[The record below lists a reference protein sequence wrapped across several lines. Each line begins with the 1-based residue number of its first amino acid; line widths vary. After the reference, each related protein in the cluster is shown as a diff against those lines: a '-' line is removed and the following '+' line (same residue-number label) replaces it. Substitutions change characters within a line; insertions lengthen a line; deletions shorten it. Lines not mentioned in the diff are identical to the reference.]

1 MNESMSG
8 VRVALIAG
16 GLSQGGAEKQLVYMA
31 GALLRAGAEVRVY
44 CLTRGDHYERALSS
58 LGIPPVWI
66 GRFGN
71 PAARVVGLAAA
82 LRGFRPHI
90 LQSTHFFSNLYV
102 CLVAPLY
109 RAVAIGSIR
118 SDVYQE
124 MKANGRWGP
133 LLLRMP
139 PAIIANSFTAR
150 RNAERLGIP
159 PVRIEVLPNVLD
171 LEEFDAG
178 ADPGLRT
185 PREAGAPVI
194 IAVCRLVA
202 AKRLDRFLNALA
214 LARREMPGIRGVI
227 VGEGPEGDHLTSLA
241 QELSLLPDGV
251 SFTGRRDDVAGLLR
265 DSDVAVL
272 TSEHEGFPNVVLE
285 AMAARLPVV
294 TTPSGDSGVIVEE
307 GVTGFVVEGDD
318 IAGIARKI
326 VSLSASAEL
335 RSTFGGAGRRKV
347 ERLYSAPAL
356 GGMLLSTY
364 RSIAG
369 RLGHK
374 DLAGILSV
382 NEPSEERALA

>member
-1 MNESMSG
+1 MRG
-8 VRVALIAG
+8 VRVALLSG

-31 GALLRAGAEVRVY
+31 GALLRSGADVRVY
-44 CLTRGDHYERALSS
+44 CLTRGDHYERALIS
-58 LGIPPVWI
+58 LGISPVWI

-71 PAARVVGLAAA
+71 PGARVVALAAA
-82 LRGFRPHI
+82 LRDFRPHI

-159 PVRIEVLPNVLD
+159 PMRIEVLPNVLD
-171 LEEFDAG
+171 LAEFDAG
-178 ADPGLRT
+178 GGSAPRPGGEGR
-185 PREAGAPVI
+185 PPVV

-202 AKRLDRFLNALA
+202 AKRLDRFLRALA
-214 LARREMPGIRGVI
+214 LARHEMPGIRGVI
-227 VGEGPEGDHLTSLA
+227 VGEGPEADGLKSLA
-241 QELSLLPDGV
+241 RELSLLPDGV
-251 SFTGRRDDVAGLLR
+251 SFLGRRDDVAGLLR
-265 DSDVAVL
+265 SSDIVAL

-294 TTPSGDSGVIVEE
+294 TTPSGDSGVIVQD

-318 IAGIARKI
+318 IAGMARRI
-326 VSLSASAEL
+326 VTLSASAEL
-335 RSTFGGAGRRKV
+335 RRTFGEAGRGKV
-347 ERLYSAPAL
+347 ERLYSAHAL

-364 RSIAG
+364 RSIAA
-369 RLGHK
+369 RLGHSG
-374 DLAGILSV
+374 LAGMLSV
-382 NEPSEERALA
+382 NEPSQEKALA

>member
-1 MNESMSG
+1 LNEFMRG
-8 VRVALIAG
+8 VRVALLAG

-44 CLTRGDHYERALSS
+44 CLTRGDHYEGALRS
-58 LGIPPVWI
+58 LGISPVWI

-133 LLLRMP
+133 LLLRLP

-171 LEEFDAG
+171 LAEFDRG
-178 ADPGLRT
+178 ADPAPPF
-185 PREAGAPVI
+185 PREGRSPVV

-202 AKRLDRFLNALA
+202 AKRLDRFLRALA

-227 VGEGPEGDHLTSLA
+227 VGEGPEGDQLASLA
-241 QELSLLPDGV
+241 RELSLLPDAV
-251 SFTGRRDDVAGLLR
+251 SFHGRRDDVAGLLR
-265 DSDVAVL
+265 GSDIAVL

-307 GVTGFVVEGDD
+307 GVTGFVVGGDD
-318 IAGIARKI
+318 IEGIARRI
-326 VSLSASAEL
+326 LTLSASPGL
-335 RSTFGGAGRRKV
+335 RRTFGEAGREKV

-374 DLAGILSV
+374 HLAGILSV
-382 NEPSEERALA
+382 NETLQERVLA

>member
-1 MNESMSG
+1 MRG
-8 VRVALIAG
+8 VRVALLAG

-31 GALLRAGAEVRVY
+31 GALLRSGAEVRVY
-44 CLTRGDHYERALSS
+44 CLTRGDHYERALRS
-58 LGIPPVWI
+58 LGISPVWI

-71 PAARVVGLAAA
+71 PAARVFGLAAA
-82 LRGFRPHI
+82 LRDFVPHI
-90 LQSTHFFSNLYV
+90 LQSTHFFPNLYV

-109 RAVAIGSIR
+109 RAMGIGSIR

-124 MKANGRWGP
+124 MEANGRWGP

-159 PVRIEVLPNVLD
+159 PARIEVLPNVLD
-171 LEEFDAG
+171 LAEFDAG
-178 ADPGLRT
+178 EAA
-185 PREAGAPVI
+185 PRPPRVGRAPVV

-202 AKRLDRFLNALA
+202 AKRLDRFLRALV
-214 LARREMPGIRGVI
+214 LARREMPEIRGVI
-227 VGEGPEGDHLTSLA
+227 VGEGPEAGRLTSLA
-241 QELSLLPDGV
+241 GELCLLPDGL
-251 SFTGRRDDVAGLLR
+251 SFLGRRDDVPGLLR
-265 DSDVAVL
+265 DSDIAVL

-294 TTPSGDSGVIVEE
+294 TTRTGDSGVIVGE

-318 IAGIARKI
+318 IAGIARRI
-326 VSLSASAEL
+326 LTLSASAEL
-335 RSTFGGAGRRKV
+335 RRTFGEAGRMNV
-347 ERLYSAPAL
+347 ERLYSSQAL
-356 GGMLLSTY
+356 GGMLLSVY
-364 RSIAG
+364 QSIAG

-374 DLAGILSV
+374 TLAGILSV

>member
-1 MNESMSG
+1 MRG
-8 VRVALIAG
+8 LRVALLAG

-31 GALLRAGAEVRVY
+31 GALLRAGADVRVY
-44 CLTRGDHYERALSS
+44 CLTRGDHYERALRS
-58 LGIPPVWI
+58 LGISCVWI

-71 PAARVVGLAAA
+71 PAARVVGLAAV
-82 LRGFRPHI
+82 LRDFRPHI

-159 PVRIEVLPNVLD
+159 PARIEVLPNVLD
-171 LEEFDAG
+171 LAEFDAEG
-178 ADPGLRT
+178 GHP
-185 PREAGAPVI
+185 PRPAGEGRAPVV

-202 AKRLDRFLNALA
+202 AKRLDRFLRALA
-214 LARREMPGIRGVI
+214 LARHEMPGISGVI
-227 VGEGPEGDHLTSLA
+227 VGEGPEAGELTSLA
-241 QELSLLPDGV
+241 RELSLLPDGV
-251 SFTGRRDDVAGLLR
+251 IFLGRRDNVADLLR
-265 DSDVAVL
+265 DSDIVAL

-294 TTPSGDSGVIVEE
+294 TTPCGDSGVIVEE

-318 IAGIARKI
+318 IAGIARRI
-326 VSLSASAEL
+326 VTLSASAEL
-335 RSTFGGAGRRKV
+335 RRTFGEAGRGKV
-347 ERLYSAPAL
+347 ERLYSVQGL
-356 GGMLLSTY
+356 EGMLLSTY
-364 RSIAG
+364 QSIAG

-374 DLAGILSV
+374 HLAGILSV
-382 NEPSEERALA
+382 KEPLKERAHT

>member
-1 MNESMSG
+1 MNQTMRG
-8 VRVALIAG
+8 VRIALLSG

-31 GALLRAGAEVRVY
+31 GALLRAGADVRVY
-44 CLTRGDHYERALSS
+44 CLTRGDHYERALLS
-58 LGIPPVWI
+58 LGISPVWI

-71 PAARVVGLAAA
+71 PAVRVLGLAAA
-82 LRGFRPHI
+82 LRDFRPHI

-159 PVRIEVLPNVLD
+159 PIRIEVLPNVLD
-171 LEEFDAG
+171 LAEFDATG
-178 ADPGLRT
+178 GPAPRPGGEGRDP
-185 PREAGAPVI
+185 VV

-202 AKRLDRFLNALA
+202 AKRLDRFLRALA
-214 LARREMPGIRGVI
+214 LARHEVPGIRGVI
-227 VGEGPEGDHLTSLA
+227 VGEGPEAGALTSLA
-241 QELSLLPDGV
+241 RELGLLPDGV
-251 SFTGRRDDVAGLLR
+251 SFLGRRDDVAGLLR
-265 DSDVAVL
+265 ESDIVAL

-294 TTPSGDSGVIVEE
+294 TTPSGDSGVIVQDC
-307 GVTGFVVEGDD
+307 VTGFVVEGDD
-318 IAGIARKI
+318 IAGIARRI
-326 VSLSASAEL
+326 VTLSASAEL
-335 RSTFGGAGRRKV
+335 RRTFGEAGRGKV
-347 ERLYSAPAL
+347 ERLYSADAL

-364 RSIAG
+364 RSIAV
-369 RLGHK
+369 RLGHTG
-374 DLAGILSV
+374 LTGMLQA
-382 NEPSEERALA
+382 NEPSQEKPLA

>member
-1 MNESMSG
+1 VNETMHG
-8 VRVALIAG
+8 VRVALLAG

-31 GALLRAGAEVRVY
+31 GALLRSGAEVRVY
-44 CLTRGDHYERALSS
+44 CLTRGDHYERALRS

-71 PAARVVGLAAA
+71 PAARVAGLAAA
-82 LRGFRPHI
+82 LRDFGPHI
-90 LQSTHFFSNLYV
+90 LQSAHFFSNLYV

-109 RAVAIGSIR
+109 RAIAIGSIR
-118 SDVYQE
+118 SDVHQE
-124 MKANGRWGP
+124 LEANGRWGS

-159 PVRIEVLPNVLD
+159 AARIEVLPNVLD
-171 LEEFDAG
+171 LAEFDA
-178 ADPGLRT
+178 AEDPA
-185 PREAGAPVI
+185 PRLPRDGRAPVV

-202 AKRLDRFLNALA
+202 AKRLDRFLKAIA

-227 VGEGPEGDHLTSLA
+227 VGEGPEADQLTSLA
-241 QELSLLPDGV
+241 RELCLLPDGV
-251 SFTGRRDDVAGLLR
+251 SFFGRRDDVAGLLR
-265 DSDVAVL
+265 DSDIAVL
-272 TSEHEGFPNVVLE
+272 TSEHEGFPNAVLE

-307 GVTGFVVEGDD
+307 GVTGFVVDGGD
-318 IAGIARKI
+318 ISGIARRI
-326 VSLSASAEL
+326 VTLSASADL
-335 RSTFGGAGRRKV
+335 RKTFGDAGRGKV
-347 ERLYSAPAL
+347 ERLYSAQAL
-356 GGMLLSTY
+356 GGMILSTY

-374 DLAGILSV
+374 RLAGILAV
-382 NEPSEERALA
+382 NEQSEERAPA